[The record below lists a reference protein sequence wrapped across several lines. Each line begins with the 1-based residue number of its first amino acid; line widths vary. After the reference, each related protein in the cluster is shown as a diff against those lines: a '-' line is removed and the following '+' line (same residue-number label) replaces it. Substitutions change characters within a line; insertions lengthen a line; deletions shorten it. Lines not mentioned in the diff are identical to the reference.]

1 MTRTSRFLAA
11 SAASIVMLSMAGAC
25 NAAAEHAHA
34 PVASAAAPAAAAAE
48 VPAPAGKV
56 VHADVIG
63 LDGKSRGMV
72 MLQETPA
79 GVLVSADLKGLPE
92 GDHGFHFHQKGLCDT
107 AEKFNTSGGHFAGG
121 DHMHGYMVMK
131 GPHGGDMPNQHVG
144 ADGMLKTQILN
155 TGVTLSPGPKS
166 LLDADGT
173 ALVIHAGVDDYT
185 SQPAGNAGGRIACA
199 VISKAQ

>member
-11 SAASIVMLSMAGAC
+11 SAASLVMLSMAGAC

-34 PVASAAAPAAAAAE
+34 PVASAAAPAAAAAP
-48 VPAPAGKV
+48 VPAGKM

-63 LDGKSRGMV
+63 LDGKSLGMV

-79 GVLVSADLKGLPE
+79 GVLVSTDLKGLPE

-121 DHMHGYMVMK
+121 DHEHGYMVMK
-131 GPHGGDMPNQHVG
+131 GPHGGDMPNQHIG
-144 ADGMLKTQILN
+144 PDGILKTQILN

-166 LLDADGT
+166 LFDADGT

-185 SQPAGNAGGRIACA
+185 SQPAGNAGGRIACG
-199 VISKAQ
+199 VISKAK